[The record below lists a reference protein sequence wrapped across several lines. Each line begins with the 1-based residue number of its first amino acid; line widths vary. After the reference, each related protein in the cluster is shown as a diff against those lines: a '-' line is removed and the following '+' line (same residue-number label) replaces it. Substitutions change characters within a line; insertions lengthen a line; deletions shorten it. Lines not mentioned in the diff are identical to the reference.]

1 MRLLRNLGR
10 SRWEREISDL
20 AERLVEDYK
29 CAVAQMNDATREMR
43 AALAY
48 ITTEREEVLDR
59 LHKMEL
65 QISALKLA
73 VKRR

>member
-1 MRLLRNLGR
+1 VRLLGSLWPSRR
-10 SRWEREISDL
+10 SIELDL
-20 AERLVEDYK
+20 LIADYK
-29 CAVAQMNDATREMR
+29 QVTARLREATREME